1 MEPPDI
7 HGGRHP
13 ESPPDGGQNDRY
25 KRKFYI
31 NISIQETI
39 KLNMYSE
46 CHMSIKNFNSFDRPL
61 V

>member
-25 KRKFYI
+25 KRKHYKLAK
-31 NISIQETI
+31 IS
-39 KLNMYSE
+39 
-46 CHMSIKNFNSFDRPL
+46 
-61 V
+61 